1 MECTV
6 KREVLLDG
14 IQRTLGIVEK
24 KTTMPI
30 LSNILLTASGDGL
43 RIIATDRDIWLTADY
58 EAKVKGKGEIT
69 VNARKLY
76 EIVREIEGENVSIKV
91 AENNWVFVTC
101 EKVVFRIPGIP
112 ASEFPQIAHED
123 GKGFITIGGDAL
135 KEMIHKTYFAISV
148 DEMRPSLNGA
158 YFEIEKGTVKMV
170 ATDGHRLSLSTR
182 DIEGGKS
189 LKGVIIPRKGI
200 GELRKIIEDT
210 VESVE
215 LLVKDSMCVV
225 KVKNITFRMNL
236 IDAEYPDYKK
246 VIPKDKSTEVQV
258 DRNKFLHA
266 MRRMSVMSS
275 ERSSGVKIELM
286 SGKIKLTSTNP
297 DLGEAKDEIDI
308 SYEGKPLEVGYS
320 VRYLLDAIE
329 VMEEEG
335 VKFEIRG
342 NEGPGIIRSAENDS
356 YMCIIMPIKLRE
368 E

>member
-1 MECTV
+1 M

-43 RIIATDRDIWLTADY
+43 RIVATDRDIWLIADY
-58 EAKVKGKGEIT
+58 EANVKGKGEIT
-69 VNARKLY
+69 VNARKIY
-76 EIVREIEGENVSIKV
+76 EIVREIEGDTVSIKV

-101 EKVVFRIPGIP
+101 DKVVFRIPGIP
-112 ASEFPQIAHED
+112 ASEYPQVAQED
-123 GKGFITIGGDAL
+123 GRGFITIGGDAL
-135 KEMIHKTYFAISV
+135 KEMIRKTYFAISV

-158 YFEIEKGTVKMV
+158 YFEIEKGLVKMV
-170 ATDGHRLSLSTR
+170 ATDGHRLSLSTM

-189 LKGVIIPRKGI
+189 LKGVIIPAEI
-200 GELRKIIEDT
+200 M
-210 VESVE
+210 
-215 LLVKDSMCVV
+215 VKDSVCVV
-225 KVKNITFRMNL
+225 KVKNITFRINL

-266 MRRMSVMSS
+266 MRRMSIMSS
-275 ERSSGVKIELM
+275 ERSSGVKIELV
-286 SGKIKLTSTNP
+286 SGWMKLTSTNP

-320 VRYLLDAIE
+320 VRYVLDAIE
-329 VMEEEG
+329 VMEEES

-342 NEGPGIIRSAENDS
+342 NEGPGIIRSVENDR